1 MQYAG
6 SQYNGGAG
14 YSTQQGYGY
23 PGQYYQQQPPP
34 IQHQYSGQQQQYSAT
49 PYVGTVP
56 FPQPSPYAAPGALQP
71 VASQQSTHRP
81 PRTQT
86 PHPSGSSRRRTGS
99 ATRKSLRPSMKDPER
114 SRSTSTNGNHLSVTG
129 SQQRTRRQSG
139 GPELR
144 PRMDS
149 IISRKRTNSSLR
161 MEPGMLTPLLSLPR
175 CLFMTALTF
184 SYRSNFFFP
193 FSYTLSRPR
202 FHVDKSTQ
210 RPRAV

>member
-23 PGQYYQQQPPP
+23 PGQYYQQQPQP

-49 PYVGTVP
+49 PYAGTVP
-56 FPQPSPYAAPGALQP
+56 FPQPSPYAAPATLQP

-86 PHPSGSSRRRTGS
+86 PHPSTSSRRRAGS
-99 ATRKSLRPSMKDPER
+99 ATRKPLRSAMKDAER
-114 SRSTSTNGNHLSVTG
+114 SRSTSANGNHLSVAG
-129 SQQRTRRQSG
+129 SQRTRRQSG

-149 IISRKRTNSSLR
+149 IISRTRTNSSSR
-161 MEPGMLTPLLSLPR
+161 VDPGTLTPLLSNAEMP
-175 CLFMTALTF
+175 FHDSANF
-184 SYRSNFFFP
+184 SRTVPIFFP
-193 FSYTLSRPR
+193 FSYTLSIIKTTFSCR
-202 FHVDKSTQ
+202 
-210 RPRAV
+210 

>member
-23 PGQYYQQQPPP
+23 SGQYYQQQQPQP
-34 IQHQYSGQQQQYSAT
+34 IQQQYSGQQQQYSAT

-56 FPQPSPYAAPGALQP
+56 FPQPSPYAAPTTLQP

-86 PHPSGSSRRRTGS
+86 PHPSTSSRRRTGS
-99 ATRKSLRPSMKDPER
+99 ATRKPLRSAMKDPER
-114 SRSTSTNGNHLSVTG
+114 SRSSSTNGNHLSVTG
-129 SQQRTRRQSG
+129 SQRTRRQSG

-149 IISRKRTNSSLR
+149 MISRTRTNSSSR
-161 MEPGMLTPLLSLPR
+161 VDPGTLTSTSLVAEMPFHDGANFLVP
-175 CLFMTALTF
+175 CQSFFFSFLVHFIKTTF
-184 SYRSNFFFP
+184 SCR
-193 FSYTLSRPR
+193 
-202 FHVDKSTQ
+202 
-210 RPRAV
+210 